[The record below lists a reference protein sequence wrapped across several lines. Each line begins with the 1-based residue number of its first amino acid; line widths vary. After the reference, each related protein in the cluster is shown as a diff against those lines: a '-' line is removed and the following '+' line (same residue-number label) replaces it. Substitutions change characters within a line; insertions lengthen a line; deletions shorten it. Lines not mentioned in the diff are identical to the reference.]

1 MSKTVKKPFPVFHS
15 DEEAEH
21 FVDTA
26 DLSEYDFSG
35 GRFVQYEFKKK
46 DAALNMKLPAD
57 LAQAGKAKA
66 KAMGMP
72 FSRYMRMLLE
82 ADIKREKMPAL

>member
-1 MSKTVKKPFPVFHS
+1 MKKELKQFPVFHS

-35 GRFVQYEFKKK
+35 FRPVQYEFKKK

-57 LAQAGKAKA
+57 LAQAGKSKA
-66 KAMGMP
+66 KKLGIH
-72 FSRYMRMLLE
+72 FSRYVRMLLE
-82 ADIKREKMPAL
+82 ADIHKEKSAA

>member
-1 MSKTVKKPFPVFHS
+1 MSKMSRKPFPVFHS

-35 GRFVQYEFKKK
+35 GRFVHYEFRKK
-46 DAALNMKLPAD
+46 DASLNMKLPAQ
-57 LAQAGKAKA
+57 LAEEGKAKA
-66 KAMGMP
+66 RAAGIP
-72 FSRYMRMLLE
+72 FSRYIRLLLE
-82 ADIKREKMPAL
+82 ADIKRKRSIAL